1 MKDIPLSPRIIEIKR
16 KRRVLKIRLIVLFSI
31 LFILTV
37 WLLSYLSSVKNVSIK
52 EVTIIGTHIVD
63 QTEIEQIIRNDISGK
78 YLGIFSKNNSLIYP
92 RKKIYDDLTESFP
105 RIESLSIY
113 IDSLNSLRVD
123 IVERKGRY
131 LYCGDKIPEHK
142 NDVGEN
148 CYFINND
155 GLIFD
160 KAPYFSGNV
169 YFKYYL
175 KVPYEKDDLL
185 GKQMLQ
191 SEEFYRV
198 TRFVDGVS
206 SIGFKP
212 IYLEFGDNNT
222 GYLYLNHNSKNESPK
237 IIFKTDDDL
246 NIIEENL
253 DIAMSKKE
261 FRDEINLK
269 YDSLSYIDL
278 RFNNKVLYKFR

>member
-1 MKDIPLSPRIIEIKR
+1 MKDIPLSPRIIEMKR
-16 KRRVLKIRLIVLFSI
+16 KRKALKAKLIVLFI
-31 LFILTV
+31 VLFFLIV
-37 WLLSYLSSVKNVSIK
+37 WLLSYLSNIKNVSIK
-52 EVTIIGTHIVD
+52 EVTIIGTRIVD
-63 QTEIEQIIRNDISGK
+63 QTEIEQIIREDISGK
-78 YLGIFSKNNSLIYP
+78 YLGLFSKNSSLIYP
-92 RKKIYDDLTESFP
+92 RKKIYDDLIESFP
-105 RIESLSIY
+105 RIESLSLY
-113 IDSLNSLRVD
+113 VDRLNSLRVD
-123 IVERKGRY
+123 IVERKGTY

-175 KVPYEKDDLL
+175 KIDNENDNLL
-185 GKQMLQ
+185 GRQMLKTD
-191 SEEFYRV
+191 EFYRI
-198 TRFVDGVS
+198 TRFIDDIS

-212 IYLEFGDNNT
+212 IYMEFGDNNI
-222 GYLYLNHNSKNESPK
+222 GYLYLNHKSKNDSPK
-237 IIFKTDDDL
+237 IIFKIDDNL
-246 NIIEENL
+246 SIIEENL

-269 YDSLSYIDL
+269 YDLLSYIDL
-278 RFNNKVLYKFR
+278 RFDNKVLYKFK